1 MINKKNHV
9 KGLSVA
15 LIVLMMLTLV
25 PVQGRRDHQSD
36 DIKRLNVRITGVEV
50 QDLDGDGTADDAIL
64 AGRLAL
70 KATSEGEYSVKL
82 KLTLIYLGTEPNEDD
97 WVDDG
102 AEIIMTKT
110 VVITVNRKKQNKER
124 FDFEIYDLSG
134 WYNAQIV
141 ASCDGVSARSNSIIF
156 DPPGGTMG
164 PPAL

>member
-36 DIKRLNVRITGVEV
+36 DIRRLKVRITGVEV
-50 QDLDGDGTADDAIL
+50 QDLESDGTADDAIL
-64 AGRLAL
+64 SGMLFL
-70 KATSEGEYSVKL
+70 KTTSKGEYPVTL
-82 KLTLIYLGTEPNEDD
+82 ELTLIYLGTEPNEED
-97 WVDDG
+97 WEEDG